1 MAERVRAGFLSAVIF
16 GFLVTTFMPSPA
28 TAQYKDYTR
37 ELFEQQKRIQQQ
49 QQRQR
54 YVPRNNTSR
63 QRTNTNNLEYL
74 RRLQRRQQLQQQQR
88 QRQRNAAPATRTMRT
103 QPAAPR
109 QKPAGFDA
117 KAAAEQW
124 RQRRQQQNSRRGVRS
139 TGKPTGITTNRAR
152 SAGRGATTGVTRRSG
167 GGIEGEG
174 VNDIRMRGV
183 VGRKPTTSG
192 QRYCGCRGADVLVYG
207 AICYPAKGKSYK
219 VGNFPWTPQCSQ
231 DAFRRATSNNGR
243 R

>member
-1 MAERVRAGFLSAVIF
+1 MAERSRFGFLSSVLL
-16 GFLVTTFMPSPA
+16 GFLVTAFIPSSA

-37 ELFEQQKRIQQQ
+37 ELYEQQKRIQQQ
-49 QQRQR
+49 QQRQNRQR
-54 YVPRNNTSR
+54 YVPRKNTSR

-74 RRLQRRQQLQQQQR
+74 RRLQRRQQLQRQQQQR
-88 QRQRNAAPATRTMRT
+88 KSAPARTTRTR
-103 QPAAPR
+103 QAAPR
-109 QKPAGFDA
+109 KKPAGFDA

-183 VGRKPTTSG
+183 VRRKPTASG
-192 QRYCGCRGADVLVYG
+192 QKYCGCRGADVLVYG
-207 AICYPAKGKSYK
+207 AICYPARGKSYK
-219 VGNFPWTPQCSQ
+219 AGNFRWTPQCSQ
-231 DAFRRATSNNGR
+231 DAFRRATRNSGR